1 MVSFGQIWIVTAV
14 LFTRANTATGR
25 AHLSFLT
32 QAAFR
37 SQAASSF
44 LLRAQRNNDP
54 VTRTFQTLDTN
65 HNGYV
70 DPTEVTLFATSQ
82 GLDAASASKEF
93 ATLDANGDGTLD
105 ASELSNALGVETPTS
120 VATGTSAQIQPVA
133 TQAQPASMQAQ
144 PVATQAQPVVMQAP
158 PVALS
163 APAAESLSSA
173 QPMAAQVNSQAL
185 SIQASQNQVAA
196 QSAAIKIV
204 EQISLET
211 RDEEQAQELDRQV
224 AEFRA
229 NSTTMSKVA
238 VQSAMKAAS
247 EAANRTASQVLQALL
262 KLEQQA
268 KQAEV
273 EAAGLR
279 AKAKAEL
286 IQANEF
292 MAIAGVALQQ
302 EPHSTM

>member
-196 QSAAIKIV
+196 QSAATKIV
-204 EQISLET
+204 EQISLEA